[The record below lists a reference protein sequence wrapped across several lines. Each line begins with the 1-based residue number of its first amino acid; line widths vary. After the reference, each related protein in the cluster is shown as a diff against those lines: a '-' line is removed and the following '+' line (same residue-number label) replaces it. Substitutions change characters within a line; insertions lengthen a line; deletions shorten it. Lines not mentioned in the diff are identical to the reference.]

1 MDPMISEMTQ
11 KTMMVRNFQIY
22 LVHDILVLVEV
33 IVLNR
38 GTFIVSYF
46 PVRISLLVN
55 IIKIVVILVVVV
67 VVQVVGDVGHH
78 GEDGDRHGKEG
89 HL

>member
-1 MDPMISEMTQ
+1 
-11 KTMMVRNFQIY
+11 MVD
-22 LVHDILVLVEV
+22 DILVHVEV

-38 GTFIVSYF
+38 GTFILNYF

-55 IIKIVVILVVVV
+55 IIQIVVILVVVV

-78 GEDGDRHGKEG
+78 GEDGDRHGEEG